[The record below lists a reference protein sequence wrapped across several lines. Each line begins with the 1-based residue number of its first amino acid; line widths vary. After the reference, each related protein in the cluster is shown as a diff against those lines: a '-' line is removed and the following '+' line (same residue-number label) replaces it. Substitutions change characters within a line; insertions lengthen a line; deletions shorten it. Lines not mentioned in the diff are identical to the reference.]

1 MSVIYH
7 LAQERDW
14 QAAQAA
20 GAYRGPRSDRGDDF
34 LHFSTAGQVADSA
47 AIHCAGATDLV
58 LLAVDAARLGD
69 SLRWEPSR
77 GGQDFP
83 HLYADLPLDAVLWA
97 RPLPLDSSGAHRF
110 PSLD

>member
-7 LAQERDW
+7 LARERDW

-20 GAYRGPRSDRGDDF
+20 GAYRGPRSHRGGGF
-34 LHFSTAGQVADSA
+34 LHFSTAGQVSDSA

-69 SLRWEPSR
+69 SLRWETSR
-77 GGQDFP
+77 DGQDFP

-97 RPLPLDSSGAHRF
+97 QPLPLDSSGVHRF
-110 PSLD
+110 PPLD